1 MRTFSKCVKSYYMEE
16 DRVEQTRAKSYNS
29 EEILLNQYKWRTLWE
44 WELSKMTAWTAT
56 ETTRAFLVAQW

>member
-29 EEILLNQYKWRTLWE
+29 EEILLNQYK
-44 WELSKMTAWTAT
+44 
-56 ETTRAFLVAQW
+56 

>member
-1 MRTFSKCVKSYYMEE
+1 MEE
-16 DRVEQTRAKSYNS
+16 DRVQQTGAKSYNS
-29 EEILLNQYKWRTLWE
+29 EEILLSQYKWRPLWE